1 MNENCRKQGPQY
13 LSRIVFVIEHSAAR
27 LSEHDISRRHE
38 SGLLTNVAEI
48 RAQSFLSLE
57 PGHYLTRRALTT
69 CAESGACL
77 RLAHQQKC
85 KHQACATF
93 GLCSSAH
100 PSFVIPTGA
109 KHSRGISSYS

>member
-1 MNENCRKQGPQY
+1 MNENCRKQRPQY

-57 PGHYLTRRALTT
+57 PGHYLTRRALTN
-69 CAESGACL
+69 CAGPSVGSMNDPSPSD
-77 RLAHQQKC
+77 
-85 KHQACATF
+85 CAMD
-93 GLCSSAH
+93 
-100 PSFVIPTGA
+100 
-109 KHSRGISSYS
+109 RRD